1 MVPTTS
7 CPKSLSYL
15 TRCPANP
22 TTFPRKPIPFPRA
35 AVCFPLRA
43 AQNLPLFH
51 HLHLKPIHF
60 PTICLTGSTPFP
72 PPASQSDMCLPP
84 HHLCKN
90 PKRLCASSGLSF
102 IYQYHQFTKS
112 NISLC
117 IATDMYLHLCKVFFH
132 DN

>member
-72 PPASQSDMCLPP
+72 PPASQSDMCPPPIYAKTRSASVQALVCLSSINIINSQSQTFHGALPQI
-84 HHLCKN
+84 CICI
-90 PKRLCASSGLSF
+90 CAK
-102 IYQYHQFTKS
+102 Y
-112 NISLC
+112 
-117 IATDMYLHLCKVFFH
+117 FFH